1 MDTSLIPGGYGIYAM
16 NYTAGKVQHQGNA
29 IQTLENGRLHL
40 DSLQLVYPIDP
51 KEEFLDLCQWSDG
64 KTLLLYTRENNVYY
78 LTVISMDTMQ
88 QIQRLVLQ
96 ATQNGSRLLY
106 LLPESKNFIV
116 TINTLDYQYLPRNI
130 DSSAID
136 YQDGK
141 LALAGE
147 SYDRYSGMMQAGFD
161 VVVCD
166 QNGLQ
171 LLAQYQSSL
180 QNDLTGAYNTSEIV
194 RLLYNHPIRVTWQ

>member
-1 MDTSLIPGGYGIYAM
+1 MES
-16 NYTAGKVQHQGNA
+16 
-29 IQTLENGRLHL
+29 
-40 DSLQLVYPIDP
+40 
-51 KEEFLDLCQWSDG
+51 
-64 KTLLLYTRENNVYY
+64 
-78 LTVISMDTMQ
+78 MQ

-96 ATQNGSRLLY
+96 ATQNGSGLLY

-116 TINTLDYQYLPRNI
+116 TIIDKTATVLLPDKDGKFHIDMQTTNTLDYQYLPRNI

-147 SYDRYSGMMQAGFD
+147 SYDRYSGMMQTGFD

-166 QNGLQ
+166 RNGLQ
-171 LLAQYQSSL
+171 LWAQYQSSL